1 MHQISDKTLKE
12 IKDLLQEHRDYNDY
26 EAEYYRLKDEIS
38 KQKAENEYLFEELQY
53 KERTLQYYYG
63 FEAACKLILGKV
75 S

>member
-12 IKDLLQEHRDYNDY
+12 IKDLLQEYRDYNDY
-26 EAEYYRLKDEIS
+26 EAEYYHLKDGIS
-38 KQKAENEYLFEELQY
+38 EQKAENEHLYEKLQD